1 MAKRIAI
8 LQSNYIPWKGYFDII
23 HDVDEFIFHDD
34 RQYTK
39 QDWRNRNQIKTER
52 GATWLTIPV
61 GSSEKRRICDVELP
75 GGGWAAEHR
84 RRIAAAYAGAPHFAT
99 YALLF
104 ESVYPHPWRLLSDLN
119 QHLIRAIAGD
129 VLRLTTRF
137 RDSRELDLHEQRAQ
151 RVLEIVGKTG
161 ADVYVSG
168 PSARAYLD
176 PARFA
181 ERGVDLVWK
190 SYDGYPEYPQF
201 HPPFVHGVSI
211 LDLLFH
217 TGADASHYIW
227 GWRTA

>member
-1 MAKRIAI
+1 MRLDFDAI
-8 LQSNYIPWKGYFDII
+8 EVYNGFSMNLGAGTADLSATFNVDVPAMTAGY
-23 HDVDEFIFHDD
+23 
-34 RQYTK
+34 
-39 QDWRNRNQIKTER
+39 
-52 GATWLTIPV
+52 LTV
-61 GSSEKRRICDVELP
+61 SS
-75 GGGWAAEHR
+75 
-84 RRIAAAYAGAPHFAT
+84 
-99 YALLF
+99 
-104 ESVYPHPWRLLSDLN
+104 
-119 QHLIRAIAGD
+119 
-129 VLRLTTRF
+129 
-137 RDSRELDLHEQRAQ
+137 
-151 RVLEIVGKTG
+151 G